1 MIAALLAL
9 IADAGTNATAA
20 GPLTLAI
27 PVGVLIVVL
36 AVWWAVWRRRRART

>member
-1 MIAALLAL
+1 VIAALLSS

-20 GPLTLAI
+20 GPLTLVV

-36 AVWWAVWRRRRART
+36 AIWWVIWRRRART